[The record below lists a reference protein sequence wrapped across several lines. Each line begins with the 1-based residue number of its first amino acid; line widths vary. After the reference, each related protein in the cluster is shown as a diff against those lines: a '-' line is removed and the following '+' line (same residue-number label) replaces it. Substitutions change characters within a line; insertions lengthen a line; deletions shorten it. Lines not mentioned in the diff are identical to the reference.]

1 MIFVC
6 AKLRQI
12 QPIDTSTVQ
21 RKKLRKSLERV
32 ERVERVDPIVKVLP
46 PLRTLRRRAYN
57 KSTLNALW

>member
-32 ERVERVDPIVKVLP
+32 ERVDPIVKVLP

>member
-32 ERVERVDPIVKVLP
+32 ERVDPIVKVLP

-57 KSTLNALW
+57 KFTLNALW